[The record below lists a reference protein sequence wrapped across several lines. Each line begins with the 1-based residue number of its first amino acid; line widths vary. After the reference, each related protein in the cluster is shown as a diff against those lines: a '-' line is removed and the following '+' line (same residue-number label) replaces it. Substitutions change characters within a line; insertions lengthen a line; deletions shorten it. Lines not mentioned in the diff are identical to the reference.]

1 MMRVVFIEVWT
12 SSIRLD
18 YNAEQNGERT
28 GTARQSHPLV
38 GLSYLQRGG
47 RLWWRTPE
55 ECSVITGHRAEKR
68 ERLMHYRRQRCASE
82 RKVKLAARDKG
93 SVKVLLRWQRTCQHR
108 QARSLYAVRVPPACI
123 T

>member
-1 MMRVVFIEVWT
+1 MMRVVFIKVWT

-28 GTARQSHPLV
+28 GTAHQSHPLV

-47 RLWWRTPE
+47 GAHLRGT
-55 ECSVITGHRAEKR
+55 ITGHRAEKR
-68 ERLMHYRRQRCASE
+68 EHLVNYRRQRRASE
-82 RKVKLAARDKG
+82 RKVNLAARDKG
-93 SVKVLLRWQRTCQHR
+93 SVKAHSVGNEHVSIVKH
-108 QARSLYAVRVPPACI
+108 ALYAVRSLAYI